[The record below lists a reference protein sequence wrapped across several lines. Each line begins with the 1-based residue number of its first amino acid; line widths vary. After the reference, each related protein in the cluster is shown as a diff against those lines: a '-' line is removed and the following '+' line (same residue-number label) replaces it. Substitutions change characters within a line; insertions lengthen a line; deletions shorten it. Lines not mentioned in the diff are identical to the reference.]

1 MNIKERYLE
10 KPIVT
15 DLKEKMVFIGGPRQV
30 GKTTLTKL
38 IGSKNFKN
46 PQYLNWDNRED
57 RKNIIAESFRAE
69 ADLLVFDE
77 LHKFKNWKNYLK
89 GIFDKYKEKFSI
101 LVTGSSRL
109 DLYKKGGDS
118 LLGRYHYYRLH
129 PFSLA
134 ELRNIKSPQEPMR
147 ELRFSNENFQKNL
160 KTFKNLFEF
169 GGFPEPLLHKSKKTL
184 RRWHNERLDRLI
196 KEDVRDTTIIRD
208 LSGLQILAELIE
220 EKAAGQLSINSLRE
234 DLQVNHKTA
243 SLWVDILEQFYFH
256 FRIYPFA
263 SNTIKSLR
271 KEAKIYLWDWS
282 SIMEESKRLENIVA
296 SHLLKFI
303 HLLKDEEGYKV
314 DLHYLRDISGR
325 EVDFIISIDKKPWF
339 AVEVKNSS
347 EEPSPWLNYYKER
360 LKIPFLYQVVNKP
373 NINLIRNNVNIISV
387 ERFLH
392 GLV

>member
-1 MNIKERYLE
+1 MNTRSRYLE
-10 KPIVT
+10 KPIAA
-15 DLKEKMVFIGGPRQV
+15 DLKEKMVFVGGPRQV

-57 RKNIIAESFRAE
+57 RVNIIAESFEAN

-89 GIFDKYKEKFSI
+89 GIFDKYKEKYAI

-109 DLYKKGGDS
+109 DLYRKGGDS

-134 ELRNIKSPQEPMR
+134 EMNESKTIQKPMK
-147 ELRFSNENFQKNL
+147 ELKFSNNATGKDTKIF
-160 KTFKNLFEF
+160 KTLFEF
-169 GGFPEPLLHKSKKTL
+169 GGFPEPLFHKSQKVL

-196 KEDVRDTTIIRD
+196 KEDIRDTTIIRD
-208 LSGLQILAELIE
+208 LSGLQVLAELIE

-243 SLWVDILEQFYFH
+243 SLWVDILEQFYYH
-256 FRIYPFA
+256 FRVYPFA
-263 SNTIKSLR
+263 ANTIKSLR

-282 SIMEESKRLENIVA
+282 SIKDESKKLENMVA
-296 SHLLKFI
+296 SHLLKFV
-303 HLLKDEEGYKV
+303 HLLKDEEGYKA

-325 EVDFIISIDKKPWF
+325 EVDFLVSIERKPWF
-339 AVEVKNSS
+339 AVEVKNSA
-347 EEPSPWLNYYKER
+347 EETSPWLNYYKQR

-373 NINLIRNNVNIISV
+373 NLNLIRNNVNILSIES
-387 ERFLH
+387 FLQ
-392 GLV
+392 GLS

>member
-1 MNIKERYLE
+1 MI
-10 KPIVT
+10 P
-15 DLKEKMVFIGGPRQV
+15 
-30 GKTTLTKL
+30 LT
-38 IGSKNFKN
+38 
-46 PQYLNWDNRED
+46 
-57 RKNIIAESFRAE
+57 
-69 ADLLVFDE
+69 
-77 LHKFKNWKNYLK
+77 
-89 GIFDKYKEKFSI
+89 
-101 LVTGSSRL
+101 RL
-109 DLYKKGGDS
+109 TSS
-118 LLGRYHYYRLH
+118 LLIS
-129 PFSLA
+129 FSLFQLA
-134 ELRNIKSPQEPMR
+134 DTAFAQSKEQDIVLTQAATQRSIPTHVYLPQ
-147 ELRFSNENFQKNL
+147 Q
-160 KTFKNLFEF
+160 
-169 GGFPEPLLHKSKKTL
+169 LHKSKKTL

>member
-1 MNIKERYLE
+1 
-10 KPIVT
+10 
-15 DLKEKMVFIGGPRQV
+15 
-30 GKTTLTKL
+30 
-38 IGSKNFKN
+38 
-46 PQYLNWDNRED
+46 
-57 RKNIIAESFRAE
+57 
-69 ADLLVFDE
+69 
-77 LHKFKNWKNYLK
+77 
-89 GIFDKYKEKFSI
+89 GIFDKYGQKYSI

-134 ELRNIKSPQEPMR
+134 EINQANSDQRPMK
-147 ELRFSNENFQKNL
+147 ELKFIDKGSQKNAQ
-160 KTFKNLFEF
+160 KFKMLFEF
-169 GGFPEPLLHKSKKTL
+169 GGFPEPLLHKSKTVL

-196 KEDVRDTTIIRD
+196 KEDIRDTTVIRD

-243 SLWVDILEQFYFH
+243 SSWVDILEQFYFH

-282 SIMEESKRLENIVA
+282 AVKEESKKLENIVA
-296 SHLLKFI
+296 SHLLKFV
-303 HLLKDEEGYKV
+303 HLLKDREGYKA

-325 EVDFIISIDKKPWF
+325 EVDFLVSVDKKPWF

-347 EEPSPWLNYYKER
+347 EETSPWLNYYKER

-373 NINLIRNNVNIISV
+373 NFNKMRNGAHVISV
-387 ERFLH
+387 ERFLN
-392 GLV
+392 GLS